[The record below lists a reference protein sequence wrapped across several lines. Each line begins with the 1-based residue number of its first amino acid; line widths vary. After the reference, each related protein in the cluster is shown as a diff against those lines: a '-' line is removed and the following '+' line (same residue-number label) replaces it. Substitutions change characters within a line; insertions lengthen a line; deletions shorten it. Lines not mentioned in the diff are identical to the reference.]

1 MLKRRALASA
11 IVAAITAM
19 FGAVCLVAVGN
30 LPGDGALL
38 GGPALPL
45 PVRMSRQPIGAGQPC
60 LVAVGAGL
68 PVRPERLRPL
78 PEAAIL
84 TDETLKLARPKPVGR
99 TGRPYWGWR
108 RFREQWR
115 PGVQVRWPRLLTAV

>member
-1 MLKRRALASA
+1 MLKRKVLASA
-11 IVAAITAM
+11 IAAAITAM
-19 FGAVCLVAVGN
+19 LGAVCVGAVEN
-30 LPGDGALL
+30 LPADGTRL
-38 GGPALPL
+38 GGPALPV
-45 PVRMSRQPIGAGQPC
+45 PVRMDGQAIGAGQPC

-84 TDETLKLARPKPVGR
+84 TDESLKLVRRRPVGR
-99 TGRPYWGWR
+99 AGRPSWGWR